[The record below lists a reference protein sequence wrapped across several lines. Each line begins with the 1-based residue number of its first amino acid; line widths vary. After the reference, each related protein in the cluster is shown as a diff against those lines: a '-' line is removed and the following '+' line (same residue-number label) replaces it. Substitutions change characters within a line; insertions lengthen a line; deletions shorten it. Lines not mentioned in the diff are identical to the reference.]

1 MGTHP
6 IFESDFDCLTDRRM
20 ATRGSLKYGGQVIGH
35 NMVPAYQLYRF
46 KPHRHRV
53 LNLYKKA
60 WRALESHDSDAQ
72 FYSPFW
78 VDNSFC
84 FERTVLRARF
94 DENKHVTSLAKATE
108 LLKDGEEEFW
118 LNQHQQPND
127 HGILVESQ
135 HGIAFKRFHNLQK
148 ADEETIKAGGR
159 LSEDWPAAKKAD
171 GAPPFWWRYVARPLE
186 RPRRTEYDALMDRNR
201 D

>member
-1 MGTHP
+1 MP
-6 IFESDFDCLTDRRM
+6 KYYFQKKFPKKIFFFYDSDRRM

-108 LLKDGEEEFW
+108 LLKG
-118 LNQHQQPND
+118 Q
-127 HGILVESQ
+127 
-135 HGIAFKRFHNLQK
+135 RFNFG
-148 ADEETIKAGGR
+148 T
-159 LSEDWPAAKKAD
+159 SS
-171 GAPPFWWRYVARPLE
+171 VS
-186 RPRRTEYDALMDRNR
+186 RRA
-201 D
+201 

>member
-1 MGTHP
+1 MTFFTRNKKYAQTLFPKKKFQKLFFFHD
-6 IFESDFDCLTDRRM
+6 SDRRM

-60 WRALESHDSDAQ
+60 WRALESHDADAQ
-72 FYSPFW
+72 FYNPFW

-108 LLKDGEEEFW
+108 LLKGNVK
-118 LNQHQQPND
+118 LN
-127 HGILVESQ
+127 VK
-135 HGIAFKRFHNLQK
+135 F
-148 ADEETIKAGGR
+148 
-159 LSEDWPAAKKAD
+159 
-171 GAPPFWWRYVARPLE
+171 
-186 RPRRTEYDALMDRNR
+186 RT
-201 D
+201 